1 MTGKKNKNRKV
12 LFVTASTQGG
22 GAERMLFNII
32 SSLDCHIEKELV
44 ITSCDTPPQNR
55 CIDYPTVSLR
65 KKHALSSFGAIVRHI
80 NAFRPIMSLPPVPR
94 LGICWSCRS
103 CSLHV
108 RIR

>member
-80 NAFRPIMSLPPVPR
+80 NAFQPDYVFTTSSTIGYLLVLSKLFN
-94 LGICWSCRS
+94 
-103 CSLHV
+103 
-108 RIR
+108 

>member
-65 KKHALSSFGAIVRHI
+65 KKHALSSWGNRKTHQRFPAGLCLYHQFHDWVSAGLVEAVHL
-80 NAFRPIMSLPPVPR
+80 MCV
-94 LGICWSCRS
+94 
-103 CSLHV
+103 
-108 RIR
+108 